1 MLAVRPG
8 GVVAAVQ
15 TVSGVWV
22 ADAGRAAWLGV
33 LIAFAWQTYTV
44 GVVVSISALH
54 AVGALVLRVTLVAH
68 RLAKCVCQSIRK
80 IKQFSELCSSGHNGP
95 WLMKRFN
102 ARYTLILSDEATTY
116 YP

>member
-44 GVVVSISALH
+44 SVVVSISALH

-80 IKQFSELCSSGHNGP
+80 IKQFSELCSNEKG
-95 WLMKRFN
+95 LM
-102 ARYTLILSDEATTY
+102 LVIL
-116 YP
+116 